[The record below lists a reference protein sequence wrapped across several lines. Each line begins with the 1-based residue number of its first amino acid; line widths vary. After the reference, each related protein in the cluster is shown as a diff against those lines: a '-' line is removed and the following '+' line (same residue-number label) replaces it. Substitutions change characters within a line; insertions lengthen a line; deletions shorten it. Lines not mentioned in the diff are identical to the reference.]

1 MLQLD
6 FMSKLENTDQL
17 IAAIVDALENIKGED
32 IRILDLRDIENAVC
46 KYFIVCSGSS
56 TTQVNALAGSVQ
68 KQVSKF
74 LQEKPFQV
82 EGTEKADW
90 VLLDYIDIV
99 VHIFQKSVR
108 EYYDIESLWGDAKL
122 TEIASNY

>member
-1 MLQLD
+1 MI
-6 FMSKLENTDQL
+6 KIENTDRL
-17 IAAIVDALENIKGED
+17 IAAIVDALENIKGEN

-46 KYFIVCSGSS
+46 KYFIICSGGSN
-56 TTQVNALAGSVQ
+56 TQVNALAGSVQ
-68 KQVSKF
+68 KQVSKS
-74 LQEKPFQV
+74 LREKPFKV
-82 EGTEKADW
+82 EGTETAEW

>member
-1 MLQLD
+1 MI
-6 FMSKLENTDQL
+6 KIENTDRL
-17 IAAIVDALENIKGED
+17 IAAIVDALENIKGEN

-46 KYFIVCSGSS
+46 KYFIICSGGSN
-56 TTQVNALAGSVQ
+56 TQVNSLAGHVQ
-68 KQVSKF
+68 KRVSKS

-82 EGTEKADW
+82 EGTETADW